1 MLRDHGARLS
11 RLVFYGIGFIC
22 LCVLMY
28 MLGSTMT
35 LWTMQFAVDQ
45 TDNPQLEGYSLPTIL
60 SDATPALPVTPSR
73 EAPTAA
79 GGALNEHDLLRPPN
93 PTA

>member
-11 RLVFYGIGFIC
+11 RLVFYGIGLIC

-35 LWTMQFAVDQ
+35 LWTMQFALDQ
-45 TDNPQLEGYSLPTIL
+45 TDNPQLEGFSVPAIVA
-60 SDATPALPVTPSR
+60 DVTPAPSVTPFR
-73 EAPTAA
+73 EASI
-79 GGALNEHDLLRPPN
+79 GISGALNEHDLLRPPN

>member
-1 MLRDHGARLS
+1 MLRDHEARLS
-11 RLVFYGIGFIC
+11 RLVFYGIGLIC

-45 TDNPQLEGYSLPTIL
+45 TDNSQLEGFSVPTMVA
-60 SDATPALPVTPSR
+60 DVTPALPITPLRDASIGIR
-73 EAPTAA
+73 
-79 GGALNEHDLLRPPN
+79 GALNEHNLLRPPN

>member
-1 MLRDHGARLS
+1 MLRDQGARLS
-11 RLVFYGIGFIC
+11 RLVFYGIGLIC

-45 TDNPQLEGYSLPTIL
+45 TDNPQLEGFSLPTVV
-60 SDATPALPVTPSR
+60 SDMTPALPVTPFR
-73 EAPTAA
+73 EASV
-79 GGALNEHDLLRPPN
+79 GVRGDLNEDNLLRPPN